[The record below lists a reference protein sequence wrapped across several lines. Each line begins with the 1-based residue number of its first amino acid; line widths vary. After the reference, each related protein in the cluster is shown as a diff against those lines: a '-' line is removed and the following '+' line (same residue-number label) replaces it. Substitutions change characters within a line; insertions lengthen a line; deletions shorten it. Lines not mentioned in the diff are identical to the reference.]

1 MPMEDKGG
9 DREQGGAGGPARF
22 ACGRREFL
30 RAAIACAVLGAGEAL
45 RPLRA
50 GAFANQRPAE
60 NRAVPKRFVFAQLRY
75 AGGTWDPHPGAAEAL
90 IADLER
96 MTSIEAR
103 PSRLELTL
111 DAPDLFSHPF
121 LYVAGREDFAPF
133 PPAHVERLRLWLG
146 GGGTLVADDAAATPG
161 YGFSAA
167 IRRELARVLPGERP
181 ERLPSDHTVSKS
193 FFLLRGVG
201 GRTIASPFLE
211 GIALQGRTAVILSAN
226 DLGGAWARDPLGRWA
241 FPCVPGGERQR
252 RLAFQLGVNLVMYAL
267 CSDYKQDRI
276 HVPFLRQRI

>member
-1 MPMEDKGG
+1 MPMEDKRD
-9 DREQGGAGGPARF
+9 DRAARAGGGGPPFSCAR
-22 ACGRREFL
+22 RQVL
-30 RAAIACAVLGAGEAL
+30 RAAVACAVLGAGDGL
-45 RPLRA
+45 LPLLAR
-50 GAFANQRPAE
+50 AFANQRPPDG
-60 NRAVPKRFVFAQLRY
+60 RAAFKQFVFAQLRY
-75 AGGTWDPHPGAAEAL
+75 AGGTWDPNPGAAATL
-90 IADLER
+90 IAELER
-96 MTSIEAR
+96 MTSVEAV
-103 PSRLELTL
+103 PTRLELTL
-111 DAPDLFSHPF
+111 DAPDLFSLPF

-133 PPAHVERLRLWLG
+133 PAAHVERLRLWLG

-167 IRRELARVLPGERP
+167 IRRELARVLPGGRP

-201 GRTIASPFLE
+201 GRTVASPFLE
-211 GIALQGRTAVILSAN
+211 GIAVQGRTAVILCAN
-226 DLGGAWARDPLGRWA
+226 DLGGAWARDPLGRWVN
-241 FPCVPGGERQR
+241 PCAPGGERQR